1 MMTSSSNYDHQY
13 KHVHLQKREKKKKQE
28 SIYKEQYKALWT
40 RYKLLNLKDV
50 SLRKYV
56 GKKKYEIIQKVMVLQ
71 LSFFGGDIFEDSF
84 E

>member
-1 MMTSSSNYDHQY
+1 MITNTNTCTC
-13 KHVHLQKREKKKKQE
+13 KKEKKKKKQE
-28 SIYKEQYKALWT
+28 SVYKEQYKALWT

-71 LSFFGGDIFEDSF
+71 LSFFAGDVFEDSF